1 MAVGENEIKA
11 LNPLEEMMSTRT
23 EYDSMG
29 PVEVP
34 ADAYWGAQ
42 TQRSIQNFKI
52 GGHRMPRPM
61 IKALGLVKFAAA
73 EANWALG
80 LLDEG
85 KKKAIQEAAQE
96 VIDGKWDDQFPL
108 VVWQTGSGTQ
118 TNMNT
123 NEVIANRAIE
133 ILGGERGSKSPVH
146 PNDDVNKSQST
157 NDSFPTAS
165 AVAVV
170 DQLRGELIPA
180 LERMQKALE
189 EKARD
194 FDEIVKVGRTHLMDA
209 TPLTLGQEF
218 SGYVAQLGYVRRAVD
233 HSLEMVS
240 ELAIGGTA
248 VGTGL
253 NTLEGYPEKVCEAL
267 SKKTGYDFISAPNKF
282 ALLAGKET
290 LVEVHGALKTLA
302 VALNKIA
309 NDIRWMA
316 SGPRCGIGEL
326 IIPSNEPGS
335 SIMPGKVN
343 PTQSEAMT
351 MVCAHVMGNDAA
363 VGFAASNG
371 NFELNVYKPMLVHN
385 LLESSRLL
393 TDAMD
398 SFTEN
403 CVVGIEPNR
412 PQIDAYLERCL
423 MLVTALNPVIGYDKA
438 AEVAKKAYKEESTLK
453 EAILALG
460 YLSEEEFDAAI
471 RPEDMIAPDKK

>member
-1 MAVGENEIKA
+1 
-11 LNPLEEMMSTRT
+11 MSTRT
-23 EYDSMG
+23 EFDSMG

-34 ADAYWGAQ
+34 SDAYWGAQ

-61 IKALGLVKFAAA
+61 IKALGLVKYAAA
-73 EANWALG
+73 EANCALG
-80 LLDEG
+80 LLAEN
-85 KKKAIQEAAQE
+85 KKVAIQQAAQE

-133 ILGGERGSKSPVH
+133 ILGGEIGSKSPIH

-165 AVAVV
+165 AVAIV
-170 DQLRGELIPA
+170 DQVSSEVLPA
-180 LERMQKALE
+180 LVKMQEALQAKA
-189 EKARD
+189 
-194 FDEIVKVGRTHLMDA
+194 DEFASIVKVGRTHLMDA

-218 SGYVAQLGYVRRAVD
+218 SGYVAQLDYARRALE
-233 HSLEMVS
+233 HSLEMIS

-253 NTLEGYPEKVCEAL
+253 NTLEGYDQKVCDAL
-267 SKKTGYDFISAPNKF
+267 SEKTGYPFVAGENKY

-290 LVEVHGALKTLA
+290 LVEVHGGLKTLA

-326 IIPSNEPGS
+326 ILPSNEPGS

-385 LLESSRLL
+385 VLESARLL
-393 TDAMD
+393 ADSMH
-398 SFTEN
+398 SFTDN
-403 CVVGIEPNR
+403 CVVGIEANE
-412 PQIDAYLERCL
+412 PQIKDYLERCL

-453 EAILALG
+453 QAILALG
-460 YLSEEEFDAAI
+460 YLTEEEFDAAI

>member
-1 MAVGENEIKA
+1 
-11 LNPLEEMMSTRT
+11 MSTRT

-34 ADAYWGAQ
+34 QEAYWGAQ
-42 TQRSIQNFKI
+42 TQRSLTNFKI
-52 GGHRMPRPM
+52 GDHRMPRPM
-61 IKALGLVKFAAA
+61 IKALGLVKYAAA
-73 EANWALG
+73 EANAALG
-80 LLDEG
+80 LLGAD
-85 KKKAIQEAAQE
+85 KKEAIQTAARE
-96 VIDGKWDDQFPL
+96 VIDGKLDDHFPL

-133 ILGGERGSKSPVH
+133 ILGGKRGSKEPVH

-165 AVAVV
+165 AVAMV
-170 DQLRGELIPA
+170 DQIESELRPA
-180 LERMQKALE
+180 LKKMRHVLT
-189 EKARD
+189 EKSRA
-194 FDEIVKVGRTHLMDA
+194 FDDIVKVGRTHLMDA

-218 SGYVAQLGYVRRAVD
+218 SGYAAQLGYADQALSQAVELL
-233 HSLEMVS
+233 SQ
-240 ELAIGGTA
+240 LAIGGTA

-253 NTLEGYPEKVCEAL
+253 NTVEGYPEKVCSVL
-267 SKKTGYDFISAPNKF
+267 SELTGREFASAPNKF
-282 ALLAGKET
+282 ALLAGKEAI
-290 LVEVHGALKTLA
+290 VEAHGALKTVA
-302 VALNKIA
+302 VALNKIG

-343 PTQSEAMT
+343 PTQAEALT

-363 VGFAASNG
+363 VGFAAASG

-385 LLESSRLL
+385 VLESVRLL
-393 TDAMD
+393 TDAMH
-398 SFTEN
+398 SFTDN
-403 CVVGIEPNR
+403 CLAGVEPNR
-412 PQIDAYLERCL
+412 DQIADYLQRCL

-438 AEVAKKAYKEESTLK
+438 AEVAKKAYKEEKTLR
-453 EAILALG
+453 EAIVELG
-460 YLSEEEFDAAI
+460 YLTGEEFDEAV
-471 RPEDMIAPDKK
+471 RPEQMIAPDEATD

>member
-1 MAVGENEIKA
+1 MA
-11 LNPLEEMMSTRT
+11 TRT
-23 EYDSMG
+23 EVDSMG

-34 ADAYWGAQ
+34 AEAYWGAQ
-42 TQRSIQNFKI
+42 TQRSLTNFKI
-52 GGHRMPRPM
+52 GDHRMQRPM
-61 IKALGLVKFAAA
+61 IKALGLVKYAAA
-73 EANWALG
+73 EANAALG
-80 LLDEG
+80 LLDED
-85 KKKAIQEAAQE
+85 KKKAIQQAAQE
-96 VIDGKWDDQFPL
+96 VIDGKLDDQFPL
-108 VVWQTGSGTQ
+108 KVWQTGSGTQ

-133 ILGGERGSKSPVH
+133 LLGGELGSKSPIH

-165 AVAVV
+165 AVAIV
-170 DQLRGELIPA
+170 DELRTSLLPA
-180 LERMQKALE
+180 LEKMQGALDQKARE
-189 EKARD
+189 

-218 SGYVAQLGYVRRAVD
+218 SGYVAQLGYAQD
-233 HSLEMVS
+233 AIEHAMELVS

-253 NTLEGYPEKVCEAL
+253 NTVEGYPEKVCSVL
-267 SKKTGYDFISAPNKF
+267 SDLTGHEFVSASNKF

-290 LVEVHGALKTLA
+290 LVEAHGALKTLA
-302 VALNKIA
+302 VALNKIG

-343 PTQSEAMT
+343 PTQAEALT

-363 VGFAASNG
+363 VGFAAACG

-385 LLESSRLL
+385 VLESIRLL
-393 TDAMD
+393 TDSMH
-398 SFTEN
+398 SFTDH
-403 CVVGIEPNR
+403 CVAGIEPNHE
-412 PQIDAYLERCL
+412 QIDDYLERCL

-438 AEVAKKAYKEESTLK
+438 AEVAKKAYKEQTTLRA
-453 EAILALG
+453 AIIELG
-460 YLSEEEFDAAI
+460 YLSGEDFDKAV
-471 RPEDMIAPDKK
+471 RPEQMIAPDPAQE